1 MEQQIKIQKC
11 PYHWSEIE
19 NKSTNNFCKY
29 CKTHVPDL
37 SKKSVSEV
45 QQEISNYHC
54 ARFHKRHVEEGKKE
68 YHFINRFEHK
78 MERWG
83 FVKMASVLVLVYLFI
98 VGCGM
103 KHRTVGAYSDYQE
116 VMKSNSKEIN
126 QKILPLKQEQILSDE
141 N

>member
-1 MEQQIKIQKC
+1 MEEQIKIQKC
-11 PYHWSEIE
+11 TYRWSEIE

-37 SKKSVSEV
+37 SRKSVSEI

-54 ARFHKRHVEEGKKE
+54 ARFHKRHLDEGQKE
-68 YHFINRFEHK
+68 YYFINRFESK
-78 MERWG
+78 MEGWG

-103 KHRTVGAYSDYQE
+103 KHRTAGAYAYLSKGHKFNE
-116 VMKSNSKEIN
+116 VEIKSIE
-126 QKILPLKQEQILSDE
+126 
-141 N
+141 